1 MSKVLFLALAF
12 VAGGCVEAPP
22 PYITPDASQDAGG
35 VDAGGVDAGDAG
47 GVDAGDAGDSE

>member
-22 PYITPDASQDAGG
+22 PYITPDASQDAG
-35 VDAGGVDAGDAG
+35 DAGGVDAGD
-47 GVDAGDAGDSE
+47 SE